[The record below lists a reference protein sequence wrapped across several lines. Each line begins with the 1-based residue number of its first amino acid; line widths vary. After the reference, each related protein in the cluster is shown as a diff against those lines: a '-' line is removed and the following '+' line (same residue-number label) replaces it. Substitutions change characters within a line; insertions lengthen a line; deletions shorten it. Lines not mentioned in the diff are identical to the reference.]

1 MAPAT
6 DQELR
11 HGAGEKGQR
20 MTPATARKAV
30 FHPTETD
37 PSYTS
42 EDLVRIF
49 GTTHRQLQW
58 WDERN
63 VIMPHIEN
71 HRRVYSTHLA
81 TLVGVVHRL
90 RATLSLQAIRTFVPR
105 IERGMARN
113 AGRFLVLALPKS
125 LYFANEPELIVA
137 ALAEFS
143 APSVVVDLRQITDAL
158 KEHK

>member
-1 MAPAT
+1 V
-6 DQELR
+6 
-11 HGAGEKGQR
+11 
-20 MTPATARKAV
+20 TPATARKAV

-58 WDERN
+58 WDERD
-63 VIMPHIEN
+63 VIMPHLEA
-71 HRRVYSTHLA
+71 HRRVYSAHLA
-81 TLVGVVHRL
+81 TLVGVVQRL
-90 RATLSLQAIRTFVPR
+90 RATLSLQTIRTFLPR
-105 IERGMARN
+105 IERGIARN
-113 AGRFLVLALPKS
+113 AGRFVILSLPKT
-125 LYFANEPELIVA
+125 LHFINEPELIVA

-158 KEHK
+158 KEQR